1 MGPES
6 TYEQKQAGLDTIT
19 MEQKLRLKAHNV
31 AYREKFGFTFVICA
45 RENKVAAILDGLE
58 QRLSATREE
67 EIKTGIGEVKKIA
80 RLRAIDILKKINISK
95 L

>member
-1 MGPES
+1 M
-6 TYEQKQAGLDTIT
+6 EQKQ
-19 MEQKLRLKAHNV
+19 RLKDHNE

-45 RENKVAAILDGLE
+45 RENKVAAIMDGLE

-67 EIKTGIGEVKKIA
+67 EIKNGICEVKKIA
-80 RLRAIDILKKINISK
+80 KLRAIDILNKINPSK